1 MGLRVVT
8 SVTKANGDREVLS
21 DSNIPIDW
29 MEDGSLVIISFKE
42 PMTFTPED
50 QLYIAINPQKD

>member
-1 MGLRVVT
+1 MIKPKGG
-8 SVTKANGDREVLS
+8 SEDLS

-29 MEDGSLVIISFKE
+29 LEDGSLVIISFKE